1 MKHAAKRRGV
11 GSRTLVALLAVV
23 LVVGCVVGG
32 TVAWL
37 IDTSDEV
44 VNTFTYGNINI
55 DLNETTT
62 DYKIVPGATIDKDP
76 KVTVLANSEDC
87 YLFVKVEAGANWPSY
102 LHYSIADGWTQGKGT
117 GTDGDGIP
125 TNVYYREVSNSTSAQ
140 EFYVLAGTT
149 GHANGIVTVDT
160 TLDKATVDQAI
171 KDGFQPTL
179 TFTAYAVQ
187 KDGSASATEAW
198 AKI

>member
-1 MKHAAKRRGV
+1 MKHVANRRSV

-102 LHYSIADGWTQGKGT
+102 LHYSIAAGWTQGKGT
-117 GTDGDGIP
+117 DGIP

-149 GHANGIVTVDT
+149 GHANGIVTVDN
-160 TLDKATVDQAI
+160 TLNKDTVDQAI

>member
-102 LHYSIADGWTQGKGT
+102 LHYSIAAGWTQGKGT
-117 GTDGDGIP
+117 DGIP

-187 KDGSASATEAW
+187 KDGSASAAEAW

>member
-11 GSRTLVALLAVV
+11 STRALVALLAVV
-23 LVVGCVVGG
+23 LVIGCVAGG
-32 TVAWL
+32 TFAWL
-37 IDTSDEV
+37 IDTTQEV
-44 VNTFTYGNINI
+44 TNTFTYGNINI
-55 DLNETTT
+55 TLGETPR
-62 DYKIVPGATIDKDP
+62 DYKIIPGATIDKDP

-87 YLFVKVEAGANWPSY
+87 YLFVKVEEGANWPSY

-117 GTDGDGIP
+117 DGIP

-140 EFYVLAGTT
+140 EFYVLAGKT

-171 KDGFQPTL
+171 KDGFRPTL

-187 KDGSASATEAW
+187 KDGSASAAEAW

>member
-11 GSRTLVALLAVV
+11 STRALVALLAVV
-23 LVVGCVVGG
+23 LVIGCVAGG
-32 TVAWL
+32 TFAWL
-37 IDTSDEV
+37 TQTTQEV
-44 VNTFTYGNINI
+44 TNTFTYGNINI
-55 DLNETTT
+55 TLTETPR
-62 DYKIVPGATIDKDP
+62 DYKIIPGATIDKDP

-87 YLFVKVEAGANWPSY
+87 YLFVKVEKGANWPSY

-117 GTDGDGIP
+117 DGIP

-171 KDGFQPTL
+171 KDGFRPTL

-187 KDGSASATEAW
+187 KDGSASAAEAW

>member
-11 GSRTLVALLAVV
+11 STRALVALLAVV
-23 LVVGCVVGG
+23 LVIGCVAGG

-37 IDTSDEV
+37 TQTTQEV
-44 VNTFTYGNINI
+44 TNTFTYGNINI
-55 DLNETTT
+55 TLTETPR
-62 DYKIVPGATIDKDP
+62 DYKIIPGATIDKDP

-87 YLFVKVEAGANWPSY
+87 YLFVKVEEGANWPSY

-117 GTDGDGIP
+117 DGIP

-187 KDGSASATEAW
+187 KDGSASAAEAW

>member
-11 GSRTLVALLAVV
+11 STRALVALLAVV
-23 LVVGCVVGG
+23 LVIGCVAGG
-32 TVAWL
+32 TFAWL
-37 IDTSDEV
+37 TQTTQTV
-44 VNTFTYGNINI
+44 TNTFTYGNINI
-55 DLNETTT
+55 TLGETTT

-102 LHYSIADGWTQGKGT
+102 LHYSIAAGWTQGDGT
-117 GTDGDGIP
+117 KIP
-125 TNVYYREVSNSTSAQ
+125 ANVWYREVSNSMSAQ

-160 TLDKATVDQAI
+160 TLDKGTVDTAI
-171 KDGFQPTL
+171 AENFHPTL

-187 KDGSASATEAW
+187 KDGSATAADAW